1 MQKMNKMKSKNLA
14 IKDIENLFHPA
25 TNLVV
30 HEDSD
35 PLILN
40 KGEGI
45 YVYDVDGKKYIEGLA
60 GLWCNALGFGN
71 ESLVETAADQM
82 QKFGYGS
89 LFASKS
95 HEPAI
100 MLSEKLIELSP
111 YDEGKVFFGNSGS
124 DANDTQYKLFTY
136 LNNALGKTD
145 KKKFLARKKG
155 YHGIT
160 VASGSMTGIPTNHK
174 LFDLPL
180 PNFFH
185 TDTPHYYREQQAEE
199 SEADFVARIV
209 NNLEELINLEG
220 KDCFMAMIAE
230 PLIGAGG
237 VLIPPNNYF
246 PEVQKVLNKYDIP
259 LIDDEVV
266 CGFGRTGNCW
276 GYETF
281 SMKPSSITI
290 AKALSSGYI
299 PISAVIVPDEVFE
312 PIKKASNEVGVF
324 GHGYT
329 YSGHPVACAVAL
341 KTLEIYE
348 ELDLYR
354 HVVEIAPHFQA
365 RVSKLESFN
374 FVGEARGVGLIAG
387 LEIVKNKETREN
399 FEPYGKK
406 GKQIA
411 EICQKNGLIVRA
423 IGDIIAICPPLIIT
437 KDQIDEMFDILEAS
451 LTEVDKSL

>member
-1 MQKMNKMKSKNLA
+1 MKTDNLV

-30 HEDSD
+30 HEDSK
-35 PLILN
+35 PLILD
-40 KGEGI
+40 KGKGI
-45 YVYDVDGKKYIEGLA
+45 YVYDIQGNKYIEGLA

-71 ESLVETAADQM
+71 ESLVETAANQM

-100 MLSEKLIELSP
+100 MLSEKLIEMSP
-111 YDEGKVFFGNSGS
+111 YQEGKVFFGNSGS
-124 DANDTQYKLFTY
+124 DANDTQFKLFTY
-136 LNNALGKTD
+136 LNNALGKPK

-160 VASGSMTGIPTNHK
+160 VASGSMTGIPANHK

-185 TDTPHYYREQQAEE
+185 TDTPHFYREQISNETE
-199 SEADFVARIV
+199 DGFVARLTS
-209 NNLEELINLEG
+209 NLEELIIKEG
-220 KDCFMAMIAE
+220 SDSFMAMIAE

-237 VLIPPNNYF
+237 VLIPPKNYF
-246 PEVQKVLNKYDIP
+246 PAIQKVLDRYDIP

-281 SMKPSSITI
+281 SMRPSSITI

-299 PISAVIVPDEVFE
+299 PISAVIVPEDIFE
-312 PIKKASNEVGVF
+312 PIKKASNDVGVF

-348 ELDLYR
+348 ELNLFS
-354 HVVEIAPHFQA
+354 HVEKIAPKFQE
-365 RVSKLESFN
+365 RVNKLGTFE
-374 FVGEARGVGLIAG
+374 FVGEARGIGLIAA
-387 LEIVKNKETREN
+387 LEIVKNKGTKEN
-399 FEPYGKK
+399 FDPYGKV

-423 IGDIIAICPPLIIT
+423 IGDVIAICPPLIIT
-437 KDQIDEMFDILEAS
+437 EEQVDEMFDILEAS
-451 LTEVDKSL
+451 LTEFKKSL

>member
-1 MQKMNKMKSKNLA
+1 MKTDNLA

-30 HEDSD
+30 HEDSK
-35 PLILN
+35 PLILD
-40 KGEGI
+40 KGKGI
-45 YVYDVDGKKYIEGLA
+45 YVYDIQGNKYIEGLA

-71 ESLVETAADQM
+71 ESLVETAANQM

-100 MLSEKLIELSP
+100 MLSEKLIEMSP
-111 YDEGKVFFGNSGS
+111 YQEGKVFFGNSGS
-124 DANDTQYKLFTY
+124 DANDTQFKLFTY
-136 LNNALGKTD
+136 LNNALGKPK

-160 VASGSMTGIPTNHK
+160 VASGSMTGIPANHK
-174 LFDLPL
+174 VFDLPL

-185 TDTPHYYREQQAEE
+185 TDTPHFYREQISNETE
-199 SEADFVARIV
+199 DGFVARLTSK
-209 NNLEELINLEG
+209 LEELIIKEG
-220 KDCFMAMIAE
+220 SDSFMAMIAE

-237 VLIPPNNYF
+237 VLIPPKNYF
-246 PEVQKVLNKYDIP
+246 PAIQKVLDRYDIP

-281 SMKPSSITI
+281 SMRPSSITI

-299 PISAVIVPDEVFE
+299 PISAVIVPEDIFE
-312 PIKKASNEVGVF
+312 PIKKASNDVGVF

-341 KTLEIYE
+341 RTLEIYE
-348 ELDLYR
+348 ELNLFS
-354 HVVEIAPHFQA
+354 HVEKIAPKFQE
-365 RVSKLESFN
+365 RVSKLGTFE
-374 FVGEARGVGLIAG
+374 FVGEARGIGLIAA
-387 LEIVKNKETREN
+387 LEIVKNKGTKEN
-399 FEPYGKK
+399 FDPYGKV

-423 IGDIIAICPPLIIT
+423 IGDAIALCPPLIIT
-437 KDQIDEMFDILEAS
+437 EEQVDEMFDILEAS
-451 LTEVDKSL
+451 LTEFKKSL

>member
-1 MQKMNKMKSKNLA
+1 MKTDNLV

-30 HEDSD
+30 HEDSK
-35 PLILN
+35 PLILD

-45 YVYDVDGKKYIEGLA
+45 YVYDIQGNKYIEGLA

-71 ESLVETAADQM
+71 ESLVETAANQM

-100 MLSEKLIELSP
+100 MLSEKLIEMSP
-111 YDEGKVFFGNSGS
+111 YQEGKVFFGNSGS
-124 DANDTQYKLFTY
+124 DANDTQFKLFTY
-136 LNNALGKTD
+136 LNNALGKPK

-160 VASGSMTGIPTNHK
+160 VASGSMTGIPANHK

-185 TDTPHYYREQQAEE
+185 TDTPHFYREQISNETE
-199 SEADFVARIV
+199 DGFVVRLTS
-209 NNLEELINLEG
+209 NLEELIIKEG
-220 KDCFMAMIAE
+220 SDSFMAMIAE

-237 VLIPPNNYF
+237 VLIPPKNYF
-246 PEVQKVLNKYDIP
+246 PAIQKVLDRYDIP

-281 SMKPSSITI
+281 SMRPSSITI

-299 PISAVIVPDEVFE
+299 PISAVIVPEDIFE
-312 PIKKASNEVGVF
+312 PIKKASNDVGVF

-341 KTLEIYE
+341 RTLEIYE
-348 ELDLYR
+348 ELNLFS
-354 HVVEIAPHFQA
+354 HVEKIAPKFQE
-365 RVSKLESFN
+365 RVNKLGTFEFA
-374 FVGEARGVGLIAG
+374 GEARGIGLIAA
-387 LEIVKNKETREN
+387 LEIVKNKGTKEN
-399 FEPYGKK
+399 FDPYGKV

-423 IGDIIAICPPLIIT
+423 IGDAIALCPPLIIT
-437 KDQIDEMFDILEAS
+437 EEQVDEMFDILEAS
-451 LTEVDKSL
+451 LTEFKKSL

>member
-1 MQKMNKMKSKNLA
+1 MKTDNLV

-30 HEDSD
+30 HEDSK
-35 PLILN
+35 PLILD

-45 YVYDVDGKKYIEGLA
+45 YVYDIQGNKYIEGLA

-71 ESLVETAADQM
+71 ESLVETAANQM

-100 MLSEKLIELSP
+100 MLSEKLIEMSP
-111 YDEGKVFFGNSGS
+111 YQEGKVFFGNSGS
-124 DANDTQYKLFTY
+124 DANDTQFKLFTY
-136 LNNALGKTD
+136 LNNALGKPK

-160 VASGSMTGIPTNHK
+160 VASGSMTGIPANHK

-185 TDTPHYYREQQAEE
+185 TDTPHFYREQISNETE
-199 SEADFVARIV
+199 DGFVARLTS
-209 NNLEELINLEG
+209 NLEELIIKEG
-220 KDCFMAMIAE
+220 SDSFMAMIAE

-237 VLIPPNNYF
+237 VLIPPKNYF
-246 PEVQKVLNKYDIP
+246 PAIQKVLDRYDIP

-299 PISAVIVPDEVFE
+299 PISAVIVPEEIFE
-312 PIKKASNEVGVF
+312 PIKKASNDVGVF

-348 ELDLYR
+348 ELNLFS
-354 HVVEIAPHFQA
+354 HVEKIAPKFQE
-365 RVSKLESFN
+365 RVNKLGTFE
-374 FVGEARGVGLIAG
+374 FVGEARGIGLIAA
-387 LEIVKNKETREN
+387 LEIVKNKGTKEN
-399 FEPYGKK
+399 FDPYGKV

-423 IGDIIAICPPLIIT
+423 IGDVIAICPPLIIT
-437 KDQIDEMFDILEAS
+437 EEQVDEMFDILEAS
-451 LTEVDKSL
+451 LTEFKKSL

>member
-1 MQKMNKMKSKNLA
+1 MKTDNLV

-30 HEDSD
+30 HEDSK
-35 PLILN
+35 PLILD
-40 KGEGI
+40 KGKGI
-45 YVYDVDGKKYIEGLA
+45 YVYDIQGNKYIEGLA

-71 ESLVETAADQM
+71 ESLVETAANQM

-100 MLSEKLIELSP
+100 MLSEKLIEMSP
-111 YDEGKVFFGNSGS
+111 YQEGKVFFGNSGS
-124 DANDTQYKLFTY
+124 DANDTQFKLFTY
-136 LNNALGKTD
+136 LNNALGKPK

-160 VASGSMTGIPTNHK
+160 VASGSMTGIPANHK

-185 TDTPHYYREQQAEE
+185 TDTPHFYREQISNETE
-199 SEADFVARIV
+199 DGFVARLTS
-209 NNLEELINLEG
+209 NLEELIIKEG
-220 KDCFMAMIAE
+220 SDSFMAMIAE

-237 VLIPPNNYF
+237 VLIPPKNYF
-246 PEVQKVLNKYDIP
+246 PAIQKVLDRYDIP

-281 SMKPSSITI
+281 SMRPSSITI

-299 PISAVIVPDEVFE
+299 PISAVIVPEDIFE
-312 PIKKASNEVGVF
+312 PIKKASNDVGVF

-341 KTLEIYE
+341 RTLEIYE
-348 ELDLYR
+348 ELNLFS
-354 HVVEIAPHFQA
+354 HVEKIAPKFQE
-365 RVSKLESFN
+365 RVSKLGTFE
-374 FVGEARGVGLIAG
+374 FVGEARGIGLIAA
-387 LEIVKNKETREN
+387 LEIVKNKGTKEN
-399 FEPYGKK
+399 FDPYGKV

-423 IGDIIAICPPLIIT
+423 IGDVIALCPPLIIT
-437 KDQIDEMFDILEAS
+437 EEQVDEMFDILEAS
-451 LTEVDKSL
+451 LTEFKKSL

>member
-1 MQKMNKMKSKNLA
+1 MKTDNLV

-30 HEDSD
+30 HEDSK
-35 PLILN
+35 PLILD

-45 YVYDVDGKKYIEGLA
+45 YVYDIQGNKYIEGLA

-71 ESLVETAADQM
+71 ESLVETAANQM

-100 MLSEKLIELSP
+100 MLSEKLIEMSP
-111 YDEGKVFFGNSGS
+111 YQEGKVFFGNSGS
-124 DANDTQYKLFTY
+124 DANDTQFKLFTY
-136 LNNALGKTD
+136 LNNALGKPK

-160 VASGSMTGIPTNHK
+160 VASGSMTGIPANHK

-185 TDTPHYYREQQAEE
+185 TDTPHFYREQISNETEE
-199 SEADFVARIV
+199 GFVARLTSK
-209 NNLEELINLEG
+209 LEDLIIKEG
-220 KDCFMAMIAE
+220 SDSFMAMIAE

-237 VLIPPNNYF
+237 VLIPPKNYF
-246 PEVQKVLNKYDIP
+246 PAIQKVLDRYDIP

-281 SMKPSSITI
+281 SMRPSSITI

-299 PISAVIVPDEVFE
+299 PISAVIVPEDIFE
-312 PIKKASNEVGVF
+312 PIKKASNDVGVF

-348 ELDLYR
+348 ELNLFS
-354 HVVEIAPHFQA
+354 HVEKIAPKFQE
-365 RVSKLESFN
+365 RVNKLGTFE
-374 FVGEARGVGLIAG
+374 FVGEARGIGLIAA
-387 LEIVKNKETREN
+387 LEIVKNKGTKEN
-399 FEPYGKK
+399 FDPYGKV

-423 IGDIIAICPPLIIT
+423 IGDVIAICPPLIIT
-437 KDQIDEMFDILEAS
+437 EEQVDEMFDILEAS
-451 LTEVDKSL
+451 LTEFKKSL

>member
-1 MQKMNKMKSKNLA
+1 MKTDNLV

-30 HEDSD
+30 HEDSK
-35 PLILN
+35 PLILD

-45 YVYDVDGKKYIEGLA
+45 YVYDIQGNKYIEGLA

-71 ESLVETAADQM
+71 ESLVETAANQM

-100 MLSEKLIELSP
+100 MLSEKLIEMSP
-111 YDEGKVFFGNSGS
+111 YQEGKVFFGNSGS
-124 DANDTQYKLFTY
+124 DANDTQFKLFTY
-136 LNNALGKTD
+136 LNNALGKPK

-160 VASGSMTGIPTNHK
+160 VASGSMTGIPANHK

-185 TDTPHYYREQQAEE
+185 TDTPHFYREQISNETEE
-199 SEADFVARIV
+199 GFVARLTS
-209 NNLEELINLEG
+209 NLEELIIKEG
-220 KDCFMAMIAE
+220 SDSFMAMIAE

-237 VLIPPNNYF
+237 VLIPPKNYF
-246 PEVQKVLNKYDIP
+246 PAIQAVLDKYDIP

-281 SMKPSSITI
+281 SMRPSSITI

-299 PISAVIVPDEVFE
+299 PISAVIVPEDIFE
-312 PIKKASNEVGVF
+312 PIKKASNDVGVF

-341 KTLEIYE
+341 RTLEIYE
-348 ELDLYR
+348 ELNLFS
-354 HVVEIAPHFQA
+354 HVEKIAPKFQE
-365 RVSKLESFN
+365 RVNKLGAFE
-374 FVGEARGVGLIAG
+374 FVGEARGIGLIAA
-387 LEIVKNKETREN
+387 LEIVKNKGTKEN
-399 FEPYGKK
+399 FDPYGKV

-423 IGDIIAICPPLIIT
+423 IGDVIAICPPLIIT
-437 KDQIDEMFDILEAS
+437 EEQVDDMFGILEAS
-451 LTEVDKSL
+451 LTEFKKSL

>member
-1 MQKMNKMKSKNLA
+1 MKTDNLV

-30 HEDSD
+30 HEDSK
-35 PLILN
+35 PLILD

-45 YVYDVDGKKYIEGLA
+45 YAYDIQGNKYIEGLA

-71 ESLVETAADQM
+71 ESLVETAANQM

-100 MLSEKLIELSP
+100 MLSEKLIEMSP
-111 YDEGKVFFGNSGS
+111 YQEGKVFFGNSGS
-124 DANDTQYKLFTY
+124 DANDTQFKLFTY
-136 LNNALGKTD
+136 LNNALGKPK

-160 VASGSMTGIPTNHK
+160 VASGSMTGIPANHK

-185 TDTPHYYREQQAEE
+185 TDTPHFYREQISNETE
-199 SEADFVARIV
+199 DGFVARLTS
-209 NNLEELINLEG
+209 NLEELIIKEG
-220 KDCFMAMIAE
+220 SDSFMAMIAE

-237 VLIPPNNYF
+237 VLIPPKNYF
-246 PEVQKVLNKYDIP
+246 PAIQKVLDRYDIP

-281 SMKPSSITI
+281 SMRPSSITI

-299 PISAVIVPDEVFE
+299 PISAVIVPEDIFE
-312 PIKKASNEVGVF
+312 PIKKASNDVGVF

-341 KTLEIYE
+341 RTLEIYE
-348 ELDLYR
+348 ELNLFS
-354 HVVEIAPHFQA
+354 HVEKIAPKFQE
-365 RVSKLESFN
+365 RVNKLGTFE
-374 FVGEARGVGLIAG
+374 FVGEARGIGLIAA
-387 LEIVKNKETREN
+387 LEIVKNKGTKEN
-399 FEPYGKK
+399 FDPYGKV

-423 IGDIIAICPPLIIT
+423 IGDVIAICPPLIIT
-437 KDQIDEMFDILEAS
+437 EEQVDEMFDILEAS
-451 LTEVDKSL
+451 LTEFKKSL

>member
-1 MQKMNKMKSKNLA
+1 MKTDNLA

-30 HEDSD
+30 HEDKD

-45 YVYDVDGKKYIEGLA
+45 YVYDIQGNRYIEGLA

-71 ESLVETAADQM
+71 ESLVETAANQM

-100 MLSEKLIELSP
+100 MLSEKLIEMSP
-111 YDEGKVFFGNSGS
+111 YQEGKVFFGNSGS

-136 LNNALGKTD
+136 LNNALGKPK

-160 VASGSMTGIPTNHK
+160 VASGSMTGIPANHK

-185 TDTPHYYREQQAEE
+185 TDTPHFYREQTSNETEE
-199 SEADFVARIV
+199 GFVTRLA
-209 NNLEELINLEG
+209 NNLEELIIKEG
-220 KDCFMAMIAE
+220 SDSFMAMIAE

-237 VLIPPNNYF
+237 VLIPPKNYF
-246 PEVQKVLNKYDIP
+246 PAIQSVLDKYDIP

-281 SMKPSSITI
+281 SMRPSSITI

-299 PISAVIVPDEVFE
+299 PISAVIVPEEIFE

-341 KTLEIYE
+341 RTLEIYE
-348 ELDLYR
+348 ELNLFS
-354 HVVEIAPHFQA
+354 HVVKITPKFQE
-365 RVSKLESFN
+365 RVNKLGTFE
-374 FVGEARGVGLIAG
+374 FVGEARGIGLIAA
-387 LEIVKNKETREN
+387 LEIVKNKDKKEN
-399 FEPYGKK
+399 FDPYGKV

-423 IGDIIAICPPLIIT
+423 IGDVIAICPPLIIT
-437 KDQIDEMFDILEAS
+437 EEQVDEMFDILEAS
-451 LTEVDKSL
+451 ITEFEKSL

>member
-1 MQKMNKMKSKNLA
+1 MKTDNLV

-30 HEDSD
+30 HEDSK
-35 PLILN
+35 PLILD

-45 YVYDVDGKKYIEGLA
+45 YVYDIQGNKYIEGLA

-71 ESLVETAADQM
+71 ESLVETAANQM

-100 MLSEKLIELSP
+100 MLSEKLIEMSP
-111 YDEGKVFFGNSGS
+111 YQEGKVFFGNSGS
-124 DANDTQYKLFTY
+124 DANDTQFKLFTY
-136 LNNALGKTD
+136 LNNALGKPK

-160 VASGSMTGIPTNHK
+160 VASGSMTGIPANHK

-185 TDTPHYYREQQAEE
+185 TDTPHFYREQISNETEE
-199 SEADFVARIV
+199 AFVARLTS
-209 NNLEELINLEG
+209 NLEELIIKEG
-220 KDCFMAMIAE
+220 SDSFMAMIAE

-237 VLIPPNNYF
+237 VLIPPKNYF
-246 PEVQKVLNKYDIP
+246 PAIQAVLDKYDIP

-281 SMKPSSITI
+281 SMRPSSITI

-299 PISAVIVPDEVFE
+299 PISAVIVPEDIFE
-312 PIKKASNEVGVF
+312 PIKKASNDVGVF

-341 KTLEIYE
+341 RTLEIYE
-348 ELDLYR
+348 ELNLFS
-354 HVVEIAPHFQA
+354 HVEKIAPKFQE
-365 RVSKLESFN
+365 RVNKLGAFE
-374 FVGEARGVGLIAG
+374 FVGEARGIGLIAA
-387 LEIVKNKETREN
+387 LEIVKNKGTKEN
-399 FEPYGKK
+399 FDPYGKV

-423 IGDIIAICPPLIIT
+423 IGDVIAICPPLIIT
-437 KDQIDEMFDILEAS
+437 EEQVDEMFDILEAS
-451 LTEVDKSL
+451 LTEFKKSL

>member
-1 MQKMNKMKSKNLA
+1 MKTDNLA

-30 HEDSD
+30 HADKD

-45 YVYDVDGKKYIEGLA
+45 YVYDIHGNRYIEGLA

-71 ESLVETAADQM
+71 ESLVETAANQM

-100 MLSEKLIELSP
+100 MLSEKLIEMSP
-111 YDEGKVFFGNSGS
+111 YQEGKVFFGNSGS

-136 LNNALGKTD
+136 LNNALGKPK

-160 VASGSMTGIPTNHK
+160 VASGSMTGIPANHK

-185 TDTPHYYREQQAEE
+185 TDAPHFYREQTSNETEE
-199 SEADFVARIV
+199 GFVARLA
-209 NNLEELINLEG
+209 NNLEELIIKEG
-220 KDCFMAMIAE
+220 SDSFMAMIAE

-237 VLIPPNNYF
+237 VLIPPKNYF
-246 PEVQKVLNKYDIP
+246 PAIQTVLDKYDIP

-281 SMKPSSITI
+281 SMRPSSITI

-299 PISAVIVPDEVFE
+299 PISAVIVPEEIFE

-341 KTLEIYE
+341 RTLEIYE
-348 ELDLYR
+348 ELNLFS
-354 HVVEIAPHFQA
+354 HVVKITPKFQE
-365 RVSKLESFN
+365 RVNKLGTFE
-374 FVGEARGVGLIAG
+374 FVGEARGIGLIAA
-387 LEIVKNKETREN
+387 LEIVKNKDKKEN
-399 FEPYGKK
+399 FDPYGKV

-423 IGDIIAICPPLIIT
+423 IGDVIAICPPLIIT
-437 KDQIDEMFDILEAS
+437 EEQVDEMFDILEAS
-451 LTEVDKSL
+451 ITEFEKSL

>member
-1 MQKMNKMKSKNLA
+1 M
-14 IKDIENLFHPA
+14 
-25 TNLVV
+25 V
-30 HEDSD
+30 HADKD

-45 YVYDVDGKKYIEGLA
+45 YVYDIHGNRYIEGLA

-71 ESLVETAADQM
+71 ESLVETAANQM

-100 MLSEKLIELSP
+100 MLSEKLIEMSP
-111 YDEGKVFFGNSGS
+111 YQEGKVFFGNSGS

-136 LNNALGKTD
+136 LNNALGKPK

-160 VASGSMTGIPTNHK
+160 VASGSMTGIPANHK

-185 TDTPHYYREQQAEE
+185 TDAPHFYREQTSNETEE
-199 SEADFVARIV
+199 GFVARLA
-209 NNLEELINLEG
+209 NNLEELIIKEG
-220 KDCFMAMIAE
+220 SDSFMAMIAE

-237 VLIPPNNYF
+237 VLIPPKNYF
-246 PEVQKVLNKYDIP
+246 PAIQTVLDKYDIP

-281 SMKPSSITI
+281 SMRPSSITI

-299 PISAVIVPDEVFE
+299 PISAVIVPEEIFE

-341 KTLEIYE
+341 RTLEIYE
-348 ELDLYR
+348 ELNLFS
-354 HVVEIAPHFQA
+354 HVVKITPKFQE
-365 RVSKLESFN
+365 RVNKLGTFE
-374 FVGEARGVGLIAG
+374 FVGEARGIGLIAA
-387 LEIVKNKETREN
+387 LEIVKNKDKKEN
-399 FEPYGKK
+399 FDPYGKV

-423 IGDIIAICPPLIIT
+423 IGDVIAICPPLIIT
-437 KDQIDEMFDILEAS
+437 EEQVDEMFDILEAS
-451 LTEVDKSL
+451 ITEFEKSL

>member
-1 MQKMNKMKSKNLA
+1 M
-14 IKDIENLFHPA
+14 
-25 TNLVV
+25 V
-30 HEDSD
+30 HEDKD

-45 YVYDVDGKKYIEGLA
+45 YVYDIQGNRYIEGLA

-71 ESLVETAADQM
+71 ESLVETAANQM

-100 MLSEKLIELSP
+100 MLSEKLIEMSP
-111 YDEGKVFFGNSGS
+111 YQEGKVFFGNSGS

-136 LNNALGKTD
+136 LNNALGKPK

-160 VASGSMTGIPTNHK
+160 VASGSMTGIPANHK

-185 TDTPHYYREQQAEE
+185 TDTPHFYREQTSNETEE
-199 SEADFVARIV
+199 GFVTRLA
-209 NNLEELINLEG
+209 NNLEELIIKEG
-220 KDCFMAMIAE
+220 SDSFMAMIAE

-237 VLIPPNNYF
+237 VLIPPKNYF
-246 PEVQKVLNKYDIP
+246 PAIQSVLDKYDIP

-281 SMKPSSITI
+281 SMRPSSITI

-299 PISAVIVPDEVFE
+299 PISAVIVPEEIFE

-341 KTLEIYE
+341 RTLEIYE
-348 ELDLYR
+348 ELNLFS
-354 HVVEIAPHFQA
+354 HVVKITPKFQE
-365 RVSKLESFN
+365 RVNKLGTFE
-374 FVGEARGVGLIAG
+374 FVGEARGIGLIAA
-387 LEIVKNKETREN
+387 LEIVKNKDKKEN
-399 FEPYGKK
+399 FDPYGKV

-423 IGDIIAICPPLIIT
+423 IGDVIAICPPLIIT
-437 KDQIDEMFDILEAS
+437 EEQVDEMFDILEAS
-451 LTEVDKSL
+451 LTEFEKSL

>member
-1 MQKMNKMKSKNLA
+1 MKTDNLV

-30 HEDSD
+30 HEDSK
-35 PLILN
+35 PLILD

-45 YVYDVDGKKYIEGLA
+45 YVYDIQGNKYIEGLA

-71 ESLVETAADQM
+71 ESLVETAANQM

-100 MLSEKLIELSP
+100 MLSEKLIEMSP
-111 YDEGKVFFGNSGS
+111 YQEGKVFFGNSGS
-124 DANDTQYKLFTY
+124 DANDTQFKLFTY
-136 LNNALGKTD
+136 LNNALGKPK

-160 VASGSMTGIPTNHK
+160 VASGSMTGIPANHK

-185 TDTPHYYREQQAEE
+185 TDTPHFYREQILNETEE
-199 SEADFVARIV
+199 GFVARLTSK
-209 NNLEELINLEG
+209 LEELIIKEG
-220 KDCFMAMIAE
+220 SDSFMAMIAE

-237 VLIPPNNYF
+237 VLIPPKNYF
-246 PEVQKVLNKYDIP
+246 PAIQKVLDRYDIP

-281 SMKPSSITI
+281 SMRPSSITI

-299 PISAVIVPDEVFE
+299 PISAVIVPEDIFE
-312 PIKKASNEVGVF
+312 PIKKASNDVGVF

-348 ELDLYR
+348 ELNLFS
-354 HVVEIAPHFQA
+354 HVEKIAPKFQE
-365 RVSKLESFN
+365 RVNKLGTFE
-374 FVGEARGVGLIAG
+374 FVGEARGIGLIAA
-387 LEIVKNKETREN
+387 LEIVKNKGTKEN
-399 FEPYGKK
+399 FDPYGKV

-423 IGDIIAICPPLIIT
+423 IGDVIAICPPLIIT
-437 KDQIDEMFDILEAS
+437 EEQVDEMFDILEAS
-451 LTEVDKSL
+451 LTEFKKSL

>member
-1 MQKMNKMKSKNLA
+1 MKTENLA

-30 HEDSD
+30 HEDSE

-45 YVYDVDGKKYIEGLA
+45 YVYDIHGNKYIEGLA

-71 ESLVETAADQM
+71 ESLVETAANQM

-100 MLSEKLIELSP
+100 RLSEKLIEMSP
-111 YDEGKVFFGNSGS
+111 YEAGKVFFGNSGS

-136 LNNALGKTD
+136 LNNATGKSN

-160 VASGSMTGIPTNHK
+160 VASGSMTGIPANHK

-185 TDTPHYYREQQAEE
+185 TDTPHFYREQIASETEE
-199 SEADFVARIV
+199 EFVVRLA
-209 NNLEELINLEG
+209 NNLEELINKEG
-220 KDCFMAMIAE
+220 KDSFMAMIAE

-237 VLIPPNNYF
+237 VLIPPKDYF
-246 PEVQKVLNKYDIP
+246 PAIQSVLDKYDIP

-276 GYETF
+276 GCLLYT
-281 SMKPSSITI
+281 SPSPRYLWISRMPSS
-290 AKALSSGYI
+290 A
-299 PISAVIVPDEVFE
+299 
-312 PIKKASNEVGVF
+312 
-324 GHGYT
+324 
-329 YSGHPVACAVAL
+329 
-341 KTLEIYE
+341 
-348 ELDLYR
+348 
-354 HVVEIAPHFQA
+354 
-365 RVSKLESFN
+365 
-374 FVGEARGVGLIAG
+374 
-387 LEIVKNKETREN
+387 
-399 FEPYGKK
+399 
-406 GKQIA
+406 
-411 EICQKNGLIVRA
+411 
-423 IGDIIAICPPLIIT
+423 
-437 KDQIDEMFDILEAS
+437 
-451 LTEVDKSL
+451 

>member
-1 MQKMNKMKSKNLA
+1 MKTDNLV

-30 HEDSD
+30 HEDSK

-45 YVYDVDGKKYIEGLA
+45 YVYDIQGNKYIEGLA

-71 ESLVETAADQM
+71 ESLVETAANQM

-100 MLSEKLIELSP
+100 MLSEKLIEMSP
-111 YDEGKVFFGNSGS
+111 YQEGKVFFGNSGS
-124 DANDTQYKLFTY
+124 DANDTQFKLFTY
-136 LNNALGKTD
+136 LNNALGKPK

-160 VASGSMTGIPTNHK
+160 VASGSMTGIPANHK

-185 TDTPHYYREQQAEE
+185 TDTPHFYREQISNETEE
-199 SEADFVARIV
+199 GFVARLTS
-209 NNLEELINLEG
+209 NLEELIIKEG
-220 KDCFMAMIAE
+220 SDSFMAMIAE

-237 VLIPPNNYF
+237 VLIPPKNYF
-246 PEVQKVLNKYDIP
+246 PAIQAVLDKYDIP

-281 SMKPSSITI
+281 SMRPSSITI

-299 PISAVIVPDEVFE
+299 PISAVIVPEDIFE
-312 PIKKASNEVGVF
+312 PIKKASNDVGVF

-341 KTLEIYE
+341 RTLEIYE
-348 ELDLYR
+348 ELNLFS
-354 HVVEIAPHFQA
+354 HVEKIAPKFQE
-365 RVSKLESFN
+365 RVNKLGAFE
-374 FVGEARGVGLIAG
+374 FVGEARGIGLIAA
-387 LEIVKNKETREN
+387 LEIVKNKGTKEN
-399 FEPYGKK
+399 FDPYGKV

-423 IGDIIAICPPLIIT
+423 IGDVIAICPPLIIT
-437 KDQIDEMFDILEAS
+437 EEQVDEMFGILEAS
-451 LTEVDKSL
+451 LTEFKKSL

>member
-1 MQKMNKMKSKNLA
+1 MKTDNLV

-30 HEDSD
+30 HEDSK

-45 YVYDVDGKKYIEGLA
+45 YVYDIQGNKYIEGLA

-71 ESLVETAADQM
+71 ESLVETAANQM

-100 MLSEKLIELSP
+100 MLSEKLIEMSP
-111 YDEGKVFFGNSGS
+111 YQEGKVFFGNSGS
-124 DANDTQYKLFTY
+124 DANDTQFKLFTY
-136 LNNALGKTD
+136 LNNALGKPK

-160 VASGSMTGIPTNHK
+160 VASGSMTGIPANHK

-185 TDTPHYYREQQAEE
+185 TDTPHFYREQISNETEE
-199 SEADFVARIV
+199 GFVARLTS
-209 NNLEELINLEG
+209 NLEELIIKEG
-220 KDCFMAMIAE
+220 SDSFMAMIAE

-237 VLIPPNNYF
+237 VLIPPKNYF
-246 PEVQKVLNKYDIP
+246 PAIQAVLDKYDIP

-281 SMKPSSITI
+281 SMRPSSITI
-290 AKALSSGYI
+290 AKALVSGYI
-299 PISAVIVPDEVFE
+299 PISDVIVPEDIFE
-312 PIKKASNEVGVF
+312 PIKKASNDVGVF

-341 KTLEIYE
+341 RTLEIYE
-348 ELDLYR
+348 ELNLFS
-354 HVVEIAPHFQA
+354 HVEKIAPKFQE
-365 RVSKLESFN
+365 RVNKLGAFE
-374 FVGEARGVGLIAG
+374 FVGEARGIGLIAA
-387 LEIVKNKETREN
+387 LEIVKNKGTKEN
-399 FEPYGKK
+399 FDPYGKV

-423 IGDIIAICPPLIIT
+423 IGDVIAICPPLIIT
-437 KDQIDEMFDILEAS
+437 EEQVDEMFGILEAS
-451 LTEVDKSL
+451 LTEFKKSL

>member
-1 MQKMNKMKSKNLA
+1 
-14 IKDIENLFHPA
+14 
-25 TNLVV
+25 VV
-30 HEDSD
+30 HEDSK
-35 PLILN
+35 PLILD

-45 YVYDVDGKKYIEGLA
+45 YVYDIQGNKYIEGLA

-71 ESLVETAADQM
+71 ESLVETAANQM

-100 MLSEKLIELSP
+100 MLSEKLIEMSP
-111 YDEGKVFFGNSGS
+111 YQEGKVFFGNSGS
-124 DANDTQYKLFTY
+124 DANDTQFKLFTY
-136 LNNALGKTD
+136 LNNALGKPK
-145 KKKFLARKKG
+145 KKKFIARKKG

-160 VASGSMTGIPTNHK
+160 VASGSMTGIPANHK

-185 TDTPHYYREQQAEE
+185 TDTPHFYREQISNETE
-199 SEADFVARIV
+199 DGFVARLTS
-209 NNLEELINLEG
+209 NLEELIIKEG
-220 KDCFMAMIAE
+220 SDSFMAMIAE

-237 VLIPPNNYF
+237 VLIPPKNYF
-246 PEVQKVLNKYDIP
+246 PAIQKVLDRYDIP

-276 GYETF
+276 GYEPF
-281 SMKPSSITI
+281 SMRPSSITI

-299 PISAVIVPDEVFE
+299 PISAVIVPEDIFE
-312 PIKKASNEVGVF
+312 PIKKASNDVGVF

-348 ELDLYR
+348 ELNLFS
-354 HVVEIAPHFQA
+354 HVEKIAPKFQE
-365 RVSKLESFN
+365 RVNKLGTFE
-374 FVGEARGVGLIAG
+374 FVGEARGIGLIAA
-387 LEIVKNKETREN
+387 LEIVKNKGTKEN
-399 FEPYGKK
+399 FDPYGKV

-423 IGDIIAICPPLIIT
+423 IGDVIAICPPLIIT
-437 KDQIDEMFDILEAS
+437 EEQVDEMFEILEAS
-451 LTEVDKSL
+451 LTEFKKSL

>member
-1 MQKMNKMKSKNLA
+1 MKTDNLA

-30 HEDSD
+30 HEDKD

-45 YVYDVDGKKYIEGLA
+45 YVYDIQGNRYIEGLA

-71 ESLVETAADQM
+71 ESLVETAANQM

-100 MLSEKLIELSP
+100 MLSEKLIEISP
-111 YDEGKVFFGNSGS
+111 YQEGKVFFGNSGS

-136 LNNALGKTD
+136 LNNALGKPK

-160 VASGSMTGIPTNHK
+160 VASGSMTGIPANHK

-185 TDTPHYYREQQAEE
+185 TDTPHFYREQTSNETEE
-199 SEADFVARIV
+199 GFVTRLA
-209 NNLEELINLEG
+209 NNLEELIIKEG
-220 KDCFMAMIAE
+220 SDSFMAMIAE

-237 VLIPPNNYF
+237 VLIPPKNYF
-246 PEVQKVLNKYDIP
+246 PAIQSVLDKYDIP

-281 SMKPSSITI
+281 SMRPSSITI

-299 PISAVIVPDEVFE
+299 PISAVIVPEEIFE

-341 KTLEIYE
+341 RTLEIYE
-348 ELDLYR
+348 ELNLFS
-354 HVVEIAPHFQA
+354 HVVKITPKFQE
-365 RVSKLESFN
+365 RVNKLGTFE
-374 FVGEARGVGLIAG
+374 FVGEARGIGLIAA
-387 LEIVKNKETREN
+387 LEIVKNKDKKEN
-399 FEPYGKK
+399 FDPYGKV

-423 IGDIIAICPPLIIT
+423 IGDVIAICPPLIIT
-437 KDQIDEMFDILEAS
+437 EEQVDEMFDILEAS
-451 LTEVDKSL
+451 ITEFEKSL

>member
-1 MQKMNKMKSKNLA
+1 MKTDNLV

-30 HEDSD
+30 HEDSK
-35 PLILN
+35 PLILD
-40 KGEGI
+40 KGKGI
-45 YVYDVDGKKYIEGLA
+45 YVYDIQGNKYIEGLA

-71 ESLVETAADQM
+71 ESLVETAANQM

-100 MLSEKLIELSP
+100 MLSEKLIEMSP
-111 YDEGKVFFGNSGS
+111 YQEGKVFFGNSGS
-124 DANDTQYKLFTY
+124 DANDTQFKLFTY
-136 LNNALGKTD
+136 LNNAHGKPK

-160 VASGSMTGIPTNHK
+160 VASGSMTGIPANHK

-185 TDTPHYYREQQAEE
+185 TDTPHFYREQISNETE
-199 SEADFVARIV
+199 DGFVARLTS
-209 NNLEELINLEG
+209 NLEELIIKEG
-220 KDCFMAMIAE
+220 SDSFMAMIAE

-237 VLIPPNNYF
+237 VLIPPKNYF
-246 PEVQKVLNKYDIP
+246 PAIQKVLDRYDIP

-281 SMKPSSITI
+281 SMRPSSITI

-299 PISAVIVPDEVFE
+299 PISAVIVPEDIFE
-312 PIKKASNEVGVF
+312 PIKKASNDVGVF

-348 ELDLYR
+348 ELNLFS
-354 HVVEIAPHFQA
+354 HVEKIAPKFQE
-365 RVSKLESFN
+365 RVNKIGTFE
-374 FVGEARGVGLIAG
+374 FVGEARGVGLIAA
-387 LEIVKNKETREN
+387 LEIVKNKGTKEN
-399 FEPYGKK
+399 FDPYGKV

-423 IGDIIAICPPLIIT
+423 IGDAIALCPPLIIT
-437 KDQIDEMFDILEAS
+437 EEQVDEMFDILEAS
-451 LTEVDKSL
+451 LTEFKKSL

>member
-1 MQKMNKMKSKNLA
+1 MKTDNLA

-30 HEDSD
+30 HEDKD

-45 YVYDVDGKKYIEGLA
+45 YVYDIQGNRYIEGLA

-71 ESLVETAADQM
+71 ESLVETAANQM

-100 MLSEKLIELSP
+100 MLSEKLIEMSP
-111 YDEGKVFFGNSGS
+111 YQEGKVFFGNSGS

-136 LNNALGKTD
+136 LNNALGKPK

-160 VASGSMTGIPTNHK
+160 VASGSMTGIPANHK

-185 TDTPHYYREQQAEE
+185 TDAPHFYREQTSNETEE
-199 SEADFVARIV
+199 GFVARLA
-209 NNLEELINLEG
+209 NNLEELIIKEG
-220 KDCFMAMIAE
+220 SDSFMAMIAE

-237 VLIPPNNYF
+237 VLIPPKNYF
-246 PEVQKVLNKYDIP
+246 PAIQSVLDKYDIP

-281 SMKPSSITI
+281 SMRPSSITI

-299 PISAVIVPDEVFE
+299 PISAVIVPEEIFE

-341 KTLEIYE
+341 RTLEIYE
-348 ELDLYR
+348 ELNLFS
-354 HVVEIAPHFQA
+354 HVVKITPKFQE
-365 RVSKLESFN
+365 RVNKLGTFE
-374 FVGEARGVGLIAG
+374 FVGEARGIGLIAA
-387 LEIVKNKETREN
+387 LEIVKNKDKKEN
-399 FEPYGKK
+399 FDPYGKV

-423 IGDIIAICPPLIIT
+423 IGDVIAICPPLIIT
-437 KDQIDEMFDILEAS
+437 EEQVDEMFDILEAS
-451 LTEVDKSL
+451 ITEFEKSL

>member
-1 MQKMNKMKSKNLA
+1 MKTDNLA

-30 HEDSD
+30 HEDSK
-35 PLILN
+35 PLILD

-45 YVYDVDGKKYIEGLA
+45 YVYDIQGNKYIEGLA

-71 ESLVETAADQM
+71 ESLVETAANQM

-100 MLSEKLIELSP
+100 MLSEKLIEMSP
-111 YDEGKVFFGNSGS
+111 YQEGKVFFGNSGS
-124 DANDTQYKLFTY
+124 DANDTQFKLFTY
-136 LNNALGKTD
+136 LNNALGKPK

-160 VASGSMTGIPTNHK
+160 VASGSMTGIPANHK

-185 TDTPHYYREQQAEE
+185 TDTPHFYREQISNETE
-199 SEADFVARIV
+199 GGFVARLTS
-209 NNLEELINLEG
+209 NLEELIIKEG
-220 KDCFMAMIAE
+220 SDSFMAMIAE

-237 VLIPPNNYF
+237 VLIPPKNYF
-246 PEVQKVLNKYDIP
+246 PAIQKVLDRYDIP

-281 SMKPSSITI
+281 SMRPSSITI

-299 PISAVIVPDEVFE
+299 PISAVIVPEDIFE
-312 PIKKASNEVGVF
+312 PIKKASNDVGVF

-341 KTLEIYE
+341 RTLEIYE
-348 ELDLYR
+348 ELNLFS
-354 HVVEIAPHFQA
+354 HVEKIAPKFQE
-365 RVSKLESFN
+365 RVNKLGAFE
-374 FVGEARGVGLIAG
+374 FVGEARGIGLIAA
-387 LEIVKNKETREN
+387 LEIVKNKGTKEN
-399 FEPYGKK
+399 FDPYGKV

-423 IGDIIAICPPLIIT
+423 IGDVIAICPPLIIT
-437 KDQIDEMFDILEAS
+437 EEQVDEMFGILEAS
-451 LTEVDKSL
+451 LTEFKKSL

>member
-1 MQKMNKMKSKNLA
+1 MKTDNLV

-30 HEDSD
+30 HEDSK
-35 PLILN
+35 PLILD

-45 YVYDVDGKKYIEGLA
+45 YVYDIQGNKYIEGLA

-71 ESLVETAADQM
+71 ESLVETAANQM

-100 MLSEKLIELSP
+100 MLSEKLIEMSP
-111 YDEGKVFFGNSGS
+111 YQEGKVFFGNSGS
-124 DANDTQYKLFTY
+124 DANDTQFKLFTY
-136 LNNALGKTD
+136 LNNALGKPK

-160 VASGSMTGIPTNHK
+160 VASGSMTGIPANHK

-185 TDTPHYYREQQAEE
+185 TDTPHFYREQISNETEE
-199 SEADFVARIV
+199 AFVARLTS
-209 NNLEELINLEG
+209 NLEELIIKEG
-220 KDCFMAMIAE
+220 SDSFMAMIAE

-237 VLIPPNNYF
+237 VLIPPKNYF
-246 PEVQKVLNKYDIP
+246 PAIQAVLDKYDIP

-281 SMKPSSITI
+281 SMRPSSITI

-299 PISAVIVPDEVFE
+299 PISAVIVPEDIFE
-312 PIKKASNEVGVF
+312 PIKKASNDVGVF

-348 ELDLYR
+348 ELNLFS
-354 HVVEIAPHFQA
+354 HVEKIAPKFQE
-365 RVSKLESFN
+365 RVNKLGTFE
-374 FVGEARGVGLIAG
+374 FVGEARGIGLIAA
-387 LEIVKNKETREN
+387 LEIVKNKGTKEN
-399 FEPYGKK
+399 FDPYGKV

-423 IGDIIAICPPLIIT
+423 IGDVIAICPPLIIT
-437 KDQIDEMFDILEAS
+437 EEQVDEMFDILEAS
-451 LTEVDKSL
+451 LTEFKKSL